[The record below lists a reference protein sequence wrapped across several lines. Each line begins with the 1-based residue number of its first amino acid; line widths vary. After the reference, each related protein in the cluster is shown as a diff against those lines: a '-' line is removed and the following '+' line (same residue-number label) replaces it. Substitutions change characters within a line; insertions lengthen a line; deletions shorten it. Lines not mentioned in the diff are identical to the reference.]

1 MNEAVGLAF
10 KGHLECDLVLGARA
24 SENPGEWRTLPA
36 ARFHSVLREKV
47 AFVKVKIQGGVGN
60 MPGKSNNGA
69 RLWGN
74 SRDGL
79 GGTRLGLC
87 PFVQQARPRD
97 LGRGR
102 PDP

>member
-1 MNEAVGLAF
+1 MNEAGGLAF

-36 ARFHSVLREKV
+36 VRSHSVLREKV

-60 MPGKSNNGA
+60 MPGKSNNGE

-74 SRDGL
+74 SRGRAGWDQIGTPSICPAGKAKGL
-79 GGTRLGLC
+79 GPGK
-87 PFVQQARPRD
+87 A
-97 LGRGR
+97 
-102 PDP
+102 